1 MKMKIHHPL
10 QVFCRRDK
18 THSYDINGYFL
29 IKEVG
34 RKQRHLDS
42 VLNCVRGSEVC
53 SVPEKNH
60 SKKMHALGDF

>member
-1 MKMKIHHPL
+1 MTMKIHHPL

-18 THSYDINGYFL
+18 THRDYINAYFL

-42 VLNCVRGSEVC
+42 VCLIVKGKC
-53 SVPEKNH
+53 SLQCAREE
-60 SKKMHALGDF
+60 SQ

>member
-18 THSYDINGYFL
+18 THRDDINAYFL

-34 RKQRHLDS
+34 SKQRHLDS
-42 VLNCVRGSEVC
+42 VCLIVKG
-53 SVPEKNH
+53 K
-60 SKKMHALGDF
+60 